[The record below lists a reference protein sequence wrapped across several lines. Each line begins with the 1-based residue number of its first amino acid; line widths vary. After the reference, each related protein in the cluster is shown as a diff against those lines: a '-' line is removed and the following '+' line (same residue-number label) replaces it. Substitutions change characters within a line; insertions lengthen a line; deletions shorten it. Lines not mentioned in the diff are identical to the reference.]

1 MDTSTHVIAK
11 HTSSRG
17 TRRLRTIEEKRR
29 IVEEVLTGT
38 ESVAIVARRHE
49 VNANLVF
56 AWRRQYERGL
66 LELSAARAALV
77 SVKVAAVR
85 AGKRAYR
92 RRALST
98 RTDQPPGDDCVE
110 LEIGAAKLRLRG
122 ALAQQLLDRLLERC
136 TR

>member
-17 TRRLRTIEEKRR
+17 ARRLRTIEEKRR
-29 IVEEVLTGT
+29 IVEETLNGA

-56 AWRRQYERGL
+56 AWRRQYERGV
-66 LELSAARAALV
+66 LESTTSRAALV
-77 SVKVAAVR
+77 PVKLAAVR
-85 AGKRAYR
+85 TGKRAYR
-92 RRALST
+92 RRALGA
-98 RTDQPPGDDCVE
+98 RTDQPPSDDCVE
-110 LEIGAAKLRLRG
+110 LELGAAKLRIRG
-122 ALAQQLLDRLLERC
+122 ALAQQVLDRLLERC

>member
-11 HTSSRG
+11 DTSSRG
-17 TRRLRTIEEKRR
+17 ARRLRTIEEKRR
-29 IVEEVLTGT
+29 IVEETLKGD

-56 AWRRQYERGL
+56 AWRRLYERRL
-66 LELSAARAALV
+66 LESTAPRAALV
-77 SVKVAAVR
+77 PVKVAAVR

-92 RRALST
+92 RRASST
-98 RTDQPPGDDCVE
+98 RTDQPLSDECVE
-110 LEIGAAKLRLRG
+110 LELGTAKLRIRG
-122 ALAQQLLDRLLERC
+122 ALAQQVLDRLLERC